1 MIVISS
7 SIMPDLA
14 KIAKSE
20 KKAEQEP
27 IAKFSYGNTMDE
39 TDGAMKSFQKRFAK
53 KRGRAS
59 LIAYILLTVAV
70 GVGIVFNHTAVPL
83 YFALAFCAFGLFYA
97 LTDQKR
103 TRKRVIKALEDMNP
117 EEYCCAIYPEKIE
130 LETVIKPKV
139 NEVDPKIDEEAD
151 EEIITPLKTVFRF
164 GEDLLNFSEN
174 EDSLLLIFNR
184 RQIYCFPKRC
194 LTKDQEDK
202 IRDFLIEKLES
213 DGL

>member
-1 MIVISS
+1 
-7 SIMPDLA
+7 MPDIA
-14 KIAKSE
+14 KITKSE

-27 IAKFSYGNTMDE
+27 IAKFSYDNTMDE

-70 GVGIVFNHTAVPL
+70 GVGIAFNYKAVPL
-83 YFALAFCAFGLFYA
+83 YFALAFCVFGLFYTA
-97 LTDQKR
+97 TDQKR
-103 TRKRVIKALEDMNP
+103 TRKRVIRALEDMNP
-117 EEYCCAIYPEKIE
+117 EEYCCTIYPEKIE
-130 LETVIKPKV
+130 LETVIKPKL
-139 NEVDPKIDEEAD
+139 NEVDVKIDEDAD

-174 EDSLLLIFNR
+174 DDSLLLIFNR

-194 LTKDQEDK
+194 LSKDEEDK

-213 DGL
+213 E